1 MFLKLITITTSLLF
15 FASVTFAETTTST
28 NGQFTLLEKGDVAP
42 FKGTLFDPVATAK
55 IIADKKYAK
64 KECDLL
70 IKQQKDLLNAKC
82 TRDTNILKYELEI
95 EKKKHKLI
103 YDAQKEEI
111 ETLRDLAKGSNNTLW
126 ATIGFLLGAGAS
138 IAIFY
143 AATEIAE

>member
-15 FASVTFAETTTST
+15 FTSVSFAETTTST
-28 NGQFTLLEKGDVAP
+28 TGQFTLLDRGESAP

-70 IKQQKDLLNAKC
+70 IKQQQDLLNAKC
-82 TRDTNILKYELEI
+82 VRDTKILKYELEI

-111 ETLRDLAKGSNNTLW
+111 ETLRGLAKGSNNTLW
-126 ATIGFLLGAGAS
+126 AAIGFMLGAGAS

-143 AATEIAE
+143 AATEISK